1 MPRPRKQLD
10 FRAAAE
16 ALTAPGAE
24 AVTMNAIARRLE
36 IAKPTLYRMAGS
48 REELIAVCVDA
59 EAERLLEQ
67 IHRGFGP
74 PGAPP
79 AERLAEGLRGFLRFV
94 EDSPAGFLLL
104 FGGRYPE
111 ARQAVRRVENRLR
124 DVLARETR
132 GGKRGASSH
141 AALLAAA
148 LLGLAAA
155 VARRAIED
163 GVALDSPRLPDVL
176 GRALAEGF

>member
-1 MPRPRKQLD
+1 MPPPRKQLD

-24 AVTMNAIARRLE
+24 RATMAQIARRLDV
-36 IAKPTLYRMAGS
+36 AKPTLYRMAGS
-48 REELIAVCVDA
+48 REELVQLCVDA
-59 EAERLLEQ
+59 EAERLLAQ

-74 PGAPP
+74 ADAQP
-79 AERLAEGLRGFLRFV
+79 AERLAEGFRGFFRFV
-94 EDSPAGFLLL
+94 QDSPAGFLLL

-132 GGKRGASSH
+132 GTGRGPAP
-141 AALLAAA
+141 ADVLAAG
-148 LLGLAAA
+148 LLGLGAG
-155 VARRAIED
+155 VARRTIED
-163 GVALDSPRLPDVL
+163 GLALDAVHLPGML
-176 GRALAEGF
+176 GRALADGF

>member
-16 ALTAPGAE
+16 ALTAPDAE
-24 AVTMNAIARRLE
+24 AATMEAIARRLE

-48 REELIAVCVDA
+48 REQLIAVCVDA

-67 IHRGFGP
+67 LHRGFGA

-94 EDSPAGFLLL
+94 EDSPAGFRLL
-104 FGGRYPE
+104 FGGRHPE

-124 DVLARETR
+124 DALARETR
-132 GGKRGASSH
+132 GSRRAGSD
-141 AALLAAA
+141 AALLAAG

-155 VARRAIED
+155 IARRALED
-163 GVALDSPRLPDVL
+163 GVAPDAERLPEL
-176 GRALAEGF
+176 LRRALPDGF

>member
-24 AVTMNAIARRLE
+24 ATTMDAIARRLE

-67 IHRGFGP
+67 IHRGLGA

-79 AERLAEGLRGFLRFV
+79 AKRMAELLRGLVRFA
-94 EDSPAGFLLL
+94 EDSPAGFRLL
-104 FGGRYPE
+104 FGGRHPE

-124 DVLARETR
+124 DVLARELRSSKR
-132 GGKRGASSH
+132 GGSE
-141 AALLAAA
+141 AALLAAG

-155 VARRAIED
+155 VAGRAIED
-163 GVALDSPRLPDVL
+163 GVPLESARLPGIL
-176 GRALAEGF
+176 GRALVDGF

>member
-16 ALTAPGAE
+16 ALTAPDAE
-24 AVTMNAIARRLE
+24 AVTMAAIARRLE

-59 EAERLLEQ
+59 EAERLLQQ

-74 PGAPP
+74 SGAPP
-79 AERLAEGLRGFLRFV
+79 AERLAEGLRGFLRFA

-124 DVLARETR
+124 DVLQRETR
-132 GGKRGASSH
+132 GSKRSAAH

-163 GVALDSPRLPDVL
+163 GVALDSPRLPAVL